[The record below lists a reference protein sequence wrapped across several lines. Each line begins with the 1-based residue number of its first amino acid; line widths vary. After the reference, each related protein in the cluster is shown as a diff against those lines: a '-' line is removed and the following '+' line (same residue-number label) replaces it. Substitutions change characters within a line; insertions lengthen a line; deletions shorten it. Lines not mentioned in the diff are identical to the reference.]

1 MNKVK
6 WLKELYIVNP
16 TQEDVEK
23 VEEIQLLFRK
33 IKEFPSAK
41 DIAEF
46 CKLILTVG
54 QIT

>member
-1 MNKVK
+1 MK